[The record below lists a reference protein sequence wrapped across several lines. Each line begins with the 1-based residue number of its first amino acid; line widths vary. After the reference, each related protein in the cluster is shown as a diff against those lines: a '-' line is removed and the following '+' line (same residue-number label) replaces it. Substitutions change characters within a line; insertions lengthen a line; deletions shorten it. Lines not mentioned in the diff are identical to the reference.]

1 MGIKKAKSH
10 CLLPAVI
17 IIEYF
22 NFNHTFMCYL
32 SSASHNGESFWTAL
46 AITSLNAG
54 FTSAYSGT
62 ICLYFN
68 SIIGLILRF
77 IIIQQIGFIYLPESL

>member
-22 NFNHTFMCYL
+22 NFNHTFMCDL

-68 SIIGLILRF
+68 SMLVHVSHFYVL
-77 IIIQQIGFIYLPESL
+77 